1 MVTFQVLAG
10 GAMNKFWFCFIPIF
24 MAVDVIG
31 VLPMFMSFIEGL
43 DRQKINRIIIQSVVT
58 ATIVAVIFLAIGK
71 VIFDLLG
78 ITVSDF
84 MIAGGTLLFIISLND
99 LVYMERRWSQIDPE
113 SLGAVPLGV
122 PLIVGPAVLTM
133 ILILVSEY
141 GPLATVAALIVNI
154 LIVGLT
160 FWLYV
165 PIMRLLGKSGAR
177 TVSKLAALLLAAI
190 AVMMV
195 RKGVMLLLAGSFK
208 MAQ

>member
-1 MVTFQVLAG
+1 
-10 GAMNKFWFCFIPIF
+10 MNKFWFCFFPIF
-24 MAVDVIG
+24 MAVNVIG
-31 VLPMFMSFIEGL
+31 VLPMFMSFTEGL
-43 DRQKINRIIIQSVVT
+43 DRPKINRIIVQSVMT
-58 ATIVAVIFLAIGK
+58 ATIVAVIFLVIGK
-71 VIFDLLG
+71 VILDLLG

-122 PLIVGPAVLTM
+122 PLIVGPAVLTT

-154 LIVGLT
+154 MIAGLT
-160 FWLYV
+160 FWLYA

-195 RKGVMLLLAGSFK
+195 RKGVMLLIAGGFK
-208 MAQ
+208 IAQ

>member
-1 MVTFQVLAG
+1 
-10 GAMNKFWFCFIPIF
+10 MNKFWFCFFPIF
-24 MAVDVIG
+24 MAVNVIG
-31 VLPMFMSFIEGL
+31 VLPIFMTFTEGL
-43 DRQKINRIIIQSVVT
+43 DRPKINRIIIQSVVT
-58 ATIVAVIFLAIGK
+58 ATIVALIFLAVGK
-71 VIFDLLG
+71 IILDLLG

-99 LVYMERRWSQIDPE
+99 LLYMERRWSQIDPE

-122 PLIVGPAVLTM
+122 PLIVGPAVLTT

-154 LIVGLT
+154 MITGVV
-160 FWLYV
+160 FWSYV

-195 RKGVMLLLAGSFK
+195 RKGVMLLLAGGLK
-208 MAQ
+208 IAQ

>member
-1 MVTFQVLAG
+1 
-10 GAMNKFWFCFIPIF
+10 MNKFWFCFFPIF
-24 MAVDVIG
+24 MAVNVIG
-31 VLPMFMSFIEGL
+31 VLPIFMTFTEGL
-43 DRQKINRIIIQSVVT
+43 DRPKINRIIIQSVVT
-58 ATIVAVIFLAIGK
+58 ATIVALIFLAVGK
-71 VIFDLLG
+71 IILDLLG

-99 LVYMERRWSQIDPE
+99 LLYMERRWSQIDPE

-122 PLIVGPAVLTM
+122 PLIVGPAVLTT

-154 LIVGLT
+154 MITGVV
-160 FWLYV
+160 FWSYV

-195 RKGVMLLLAGSFK
+195 RKGVMLLLAGGSGI
-208 MAQ
+208 AQ

>member
-1 MVTFQVLAG
+1 
-10 GAMNKFWFCFIPIF
+10 MNKFWFCFFPIF
-24 MAVDVIG
+24 MAVNVIG
-31 VLPMFMSFIEGL
+31 VLPMFMTFTEGL
-43 DRQKINRIIIQSVVT
+43 DRPKINRIILQSVVT
-58 ATIVAVIFLAIGK
+58 ATIVALIFLAIGK
-71 VIFDLLG
+71 IILDLLG

-122 PLIVGPAVLTM
+122 PLIVGPAVLTT

-141 GPLATVAALIVNI
+141 GPLATVAALIANI
-154 LIVGLT
+154 VIAGLT

-177 TVSKLAALLLAAI
+177 TVSKLAALLLAAV

-195 RKGVMLLLAGSFK
+195 RKGVMLLLVGGFK
-208 MAQ
+208 IAQ